1 MEGEYQI
8 IFFQKSNGRKPVF
21 EYLNK
26 LSKKDRSKIV
36 DCIQGLSVYS
46 EFRKEPFSRHLS
58 GKLRELKVD
67 FSHNRHRIIYF
78 FRIEKVIILLHAFKK
93 KTNRTPEREIFKAK
107 KYMQEYLTN
116 N

>member
-1 MEGEYQI
+1 MEENYQI

-36 DCIQGLSVYS
+36 DCIQGLSAYS

-67 FSHNRHRIIYF
+67 FSHNRHRVIYF
-78 FRIEKVIILLHAFKK
+78 FNIGKIIILLHAFKK
-93 KTNRTPEREIFKAK
+93 KTNKTPAREILRAK
-107 KYMQEYLTN
+107 KYMQEYLDN
-116 N
+116 K